1 MSRYEEPAP
10 WDDGEYGTGRTQPPK
25 SHSGLVAI
33 LLIAIILLVST
44 VTLLGIL
51 NIRMFRQLNQREN
64 AQSLDI
70 CLAPEKTQ
78 ELSQNTGSGLVQID
92 AQQATAPAVQF
103 PPLETETVGLT
114 LQEIYV
120 KCIPSVVS
128 ITAQGLGGASTG
140 TGVILTEDGYIVT
153 NHHVI
158 ENGQR
163 LSVQLTDDRVC
174 EASLVGADKASD
186 LAVLKIQAENL
197 ESAEFGDSDA
207 LRVGDS
213 VVAIGDPLGVEYR
226 GTMTDG
232 IVSAINRNVNVNGR
246 PMNLI
251 QTNAALNSGN
261 SGGPLINSCGQ
272 VIGINTIK
280 IAAFAD
286 SAGVEGLGFAIPST
300 TVKDIVEQI
309 ISQGYVSGRPW
320 LGITGERIS
329 LFYQRYYRLPA
340 GLYISAVASGCNA
353 AKAGITEGD
362 ILISVDGNKI
372 YSQSDLD
379 TLLYHYSAGDTVTIV
394 IYRGGYTMQADIQL
408 EEAGTAQ

>member
-1 MSRYEEPAP
+1 MSRYVEPAP

-64 AQSLDI
+64 AQCLNI

-92 AQQATAPAVQF
+92 AQQATTPAVQF
-103 PPLETETVGLT
+103 PPLAAETDGLT

-128 ITAQGLGGASTG
+128 ITAQGYNGSSSG

-174 EASLVGADKASD
+174 EAS
-186 LAVLKIQAENL
+186 
-197 ESAEFGDSDA
+197 
-207 LRVGDS
+207 
-213 VVAIGDPLGVEYR
+213 
-226 GTMTDG
+226 
-232 IVSAINRNVNVNGR
+232 
-246 PMNLI
+246 
-251 QTNAALNSGN
+251 
-261 SGGPLINSCGQ
+261 
-272 VIGINTIK
+272 
-280 IAAFAD
+280 
-286 SAGVEGLGFAIPST
+286 
-300 TVKDIVEQI
+300 
-309 ISQGYVSGRPW
+309 
-320 LGITGERIS
+320 
-329 LFYQRYYRLPA
+329 
-340 GLYISAVASGCNA
+340 
-353 AKAGITEGD
+353 
-362 ILISVDGNKI
+362 
-372 YSQSDLD
+372 
-379 TLLYHYSAGDTVTIV
+379 
-394 IYRGGYTMQADIQL
+394 
-408 EEAGTAQ
+408 